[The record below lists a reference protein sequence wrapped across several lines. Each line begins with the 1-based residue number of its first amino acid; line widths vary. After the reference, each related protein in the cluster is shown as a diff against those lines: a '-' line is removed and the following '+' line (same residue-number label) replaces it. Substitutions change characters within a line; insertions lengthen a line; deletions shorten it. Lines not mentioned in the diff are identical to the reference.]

1 MFYLFI
7 YYFVVKA
14 YDYMGLI
21 KEKQKLNNEACECYE
36 KAWEYSNKSLPNIGH
51 KLAACYL
58 NNRQT
63 IKTINICNEIKKK
76 FKDYPIDELTLQA
89 KNSLNK

>member
-1 MFYLFI
+1 
-7 YYFVVKA
+7 
-14 YDYMGLI
+14 MGLI

-76 FKDYPIDELTLQA
+76 FKDYPINELTLQA

>member
-1 MFYLFI
+1 MFLKVIFILFLI
-7 YYFVVKA
+7 HLVKA

-36 KAWEYSNKSLPNIGH
+36 KAWEFSNKSAPIIGH

-58 NNRQT
+58 NMKLP
-63 IKTINICNEIKKK
+63 IKCINICLIA
-76 FKDYPIDELTLQA
+76 DL
-89 KNSLNK
+89 